1 MTWPILS
8 IPLIPSP
15 LSTMSFITFM
25 SSPSA
30 ISNGP
35 TLQDIVTGLIV
46 PQTSVTPATY
56 AAGQPPTPIFHT
68 DACGVFG
75 FADTYKN
82 IPAGVKVGV
91 RLRDTLAL
99 NISSL
104 IFTGGQ
110 TPSEQMMEGYA
121 EKSLSLVIQW
131 PGCRQ
136 TAPYKASCTRPRWGP
151 VHVAYEVAKMMQW
164 FYKNFHKHVGEKGP
178 ARGWNIQ
185 NGDVPFDNLYLV
197 ELRWVG
203 NYTFQ
208 PVLSYDAD
216 YLV

>member
-1 MTWPILS
+1 
-8 IPLIPSP
+8 
-15 LSTMSFITFM
+15 M

-56 AAGQPPTPIFHT
+56 AARQPPTPIFHT

-110 TPSEQMMEGYA
+110 TPSEQMMDGYA
-121 EKSLSLVIQW
+121 EKSLSLVIQVGVLPPHGADDAHTEKPVARMPSDGAVQNQLHSPTMGAGPRCLRGGKDDAMVLQGMYPVGYRPVW
-131 PGCRQ
+131 AQRADCVCAAEFSQ
-136 TAPYKASCTRPRWGP
+136 TYRREGPR
-151 VHVAYEVAKMMQW
+151 
-164 FYKNFHKHVGEKGP
+164 
-178 ARGWNIQ
+178 AR
-185 NGDVPFDNLYLV
+185 L
-197 ELRWVG
+197 E
-203 NYTFQ
+203 YTKRRRA
-208 PVLSYDAD
+208 V
-216 YLV
+216 